1 MACEY
6 DCIVV
11 DRGIFTH
18 ILVGTDGSARA
29 EDAVR
34 QGARLASITR
44 ASLEVLFVI
53 DTGRPHDEDLRPITE
68 AAIAKATTAAEEAGV
83 EPGTRIVAGDP
94 AARLIAEAH
103 ERRTDLICVGQD
115 AGLTT
120 RPPRIGRVASRVLR
134 EAPCSVLVGRSIGPS
149 FPSRIVCAIDG
160 SEDSADLAAFA
171 VSMAAAEA
179 ETRLVHVIPVFRS
192 RTRGRKVIESLA
204 SRELERA
211 TSAATARDA
220 FQTRE
225 VVRGRPERRLVSMT
239 KRDGSDLLVVGH
251 RGVSGIQR
259 LMLGSVSEYCAYN
272 ASCSVLVSRPQPTR
286 A

>member
-1 MACEY
+1 M
-6 DCIVV
+6 V

-34 QGARLASITR
+34 QGARLASITG

-120 RPPRIGRVASRVLR
+120 RPPHRWVASRVLR